1 MLGYIVF
8 HVVHEHLPQSSACE
22 CNSVSCADSPSVR
35 NRRMLSCSR
44 AVCHICGRTTTG
56 TSHPAFLFT
65 SLLLPF
71 LGIPQPLHK
80 PMKDTGCF
88 THPRCLQYQDL
99 GKVQT
104 GSRNGGAMRSSGAR
118 FENLWLGSCS
128 RVGRRC
134 ASRSD
139 VVARKNERRASL
151 RYPTDCWRHVRR
163 SDLTVLRLVRSRLAF
178 RLAVHD

>member
-22 CNSVSCADSPSVR
+22 CNSVTCADSPSVR

-71 LGIPQPLHK
+71 LGIPQPLHI
-80 PMKDTGCF
+80 PVKDTG
-88 THPRCLQYQDL
+88 
-99 GKVQT
+99 
-104 GSRNGGAMRSSGAR
+104 
-118 FENLWLGSCS
+118 
-128 RVGRRC
+128 
-134 ASRSD
+134 
-139 VVARKNERRASL
+139 RRAVLLIRDVSSTRVL
-151 RYPTDCWRHVRR
+151 EKFRRDLETAVRCDRPGLDSRTCGLAHGVGSVGGVLLVPT
-163 SDLTVLRLVRSRLAF
+163 SSLVRMTLGF
-178 RLAVHD
+178 IAVSD

>member
-22 CNSVSCADSPSVR
+22 CNSVTCADSPSVR

-44 AVCHICGRTTTG
+44 AVL
-56 TSHPAFLFT
+56 SHPWTNDRRDTAPRIPFHFT
-65 SLLLPF
+65 PPSF
-71 LGIPQPLHK
+71 LGHPPASPHSREGHGV
-80 PMKDTGCF
+80 TGCV
-88 THPRCLQYQDL
+88 THPRCLQYHGL

-118 FENLWLGSCS
+118 FENLWLGSWS

-139 VVARKNERRASL
+139 VVARKNDGGLHCSIR
-151 RYPTDCWRHVRR
+151 
-163 SDLTVLRLVRSRLAF
+163 LTAGLTSVARI
-178 RLAVHD
+178 